1 MVKWGDEVKC
11 MWRPFVKTYFGGTLY
26 FKDSEV
32 VRTLEYKEAHTSVLY
47 FKEAHTLVLYFKEA
61 HTLVLY
67 LLKKRTL

>member
-1 MVKWGDEVKC
+1 
-11 MWRPFVKTYFGGTLY
+11 MWRPFVKTDFGETLY
-26 FKDSEV
+26 FKDSDV
-32 VRTLEYKEAHTSVLY
+32 VRTLEYKEAHTLVLY